1 MKVINIGLSV
11 LLSMGLAISPLYA
24 NDDVSLEETEV
35 EKEDSNTEVE
45 AYAQEK
51 SVLYTLSTSDGITD
65 YTLNNGDTKTVRL
78 KVTDEKGQE
87 TNNYTYRMVNY
98 SSDLYVTNQNG
109 KVSYNVDQPGN
120 LNELTITKD
129 GADKGFISFIVN
141 VGDQEL
147 NLQLNFIPNNTI
159 TATLNAGDGYF
170 DLGLSDQKNWTTT
183 DIRDGKIGS
192 FPVPVA
198 PDGYVFDS
206 FYDEDGNPFYNVK
219 ITKDTVFYARYKKA
233 VTITFDPNGGNGSA
247 YTQEWCSN
255 KAYYV
260 SDIHEY
266 FTHPDGKKFYGFKDG
281 DTGIVYSREQE
292 IPIGTTPKTL
302 YAVWGDLVNVR
313 FYCNGGYCEDLE
325 TFNDLV
331 VEGQI
336 SPRAQTIPYYEGKR
350 FTGWHIGSPSGQL
363 VDPNTTKF
371 YSDTEL
377 YASYEDVK
385 EPSQVQVHIDYDMNS
400 LEYKTFEVK
409 EGEFFYLS
417 SYNPSNCPEGME
429 IIGYKV
435 VGTNRV
441 IKPYDRISFDKET
454 NLKAIWKKLVKVT
467 YDSNGAGYSQVANYL
482 SAGSNVASDNPFG
495 QSPKG
500 KVLKGWAV
508 GSPQGKV
515 VQPGFYGDFLTKD
528 TTLYAVW
535 EDGYKLTLDLGKDA
549 EGYLSCPEYFKKGD
563 SIGLSCVQITNAP
576 KGKVLAGFKV
586 DGHDKLLT
594 VDDQLRIQEN
604 TVLHAVWDDGIHV
617 TVKDPTTL
625 QVLNEENIAKNTR
638 YSVDNKINQYVPEGQ
653 FIQGYRINS
662 VDGEI
667 VDSSNLKFDSDVVLY
682 PVFTQKHKVY
692 LDWGYNGGN
701 GYISGYAENK
711 TNNSYVTNNY
721 LNFPSVTV
729 LSTPRNKVLAGWRVK
744 GTDTVYRFSNGYLE
758 AGGVKIDSDVYLEA
772 VWEDELKL
780 TLDANGEKFFDS
792 STQSEKTISKDQV
805 VTQYDL
811 TCGRTYENIT
821 NEDGTKVVVGWRVNS
836 PTGELLDKK
845 LSYTFDS
852 NTKLYAVWQNVVN
865 VTFEYDDFVV
875 GKFANS
881 ELPMDYIQNMLEKP
895 YEYCPFGEGEVFVG
909 WYNKDTNE
917 KLTKNT
923 KITKDCTYVARVSKS
938 NPKVTIDYNDG
949 NGLLKDIE
957 LIGGYTNLYYFNDS
971 LIEAPQGKV
980 FVGFS
985 KSKNGELIK
994 TYPYDLQYFDKD
1006 TTLYAKYADTVT
1018 LTVHE
1023 GNKIYE
1029 QKVPVNTPVTLL
1041 KDYDYVINKK
1051 HYYVGQTVTFDKNTD
1066 IELKQSK
1073 SGNGIYV
1080 SYVSNTSDFG
1090 YLSYTE
1096 GDLVRIGQST
1106 EYILKARPGNVVTLQ
1121 FNDSLAPEGMKF
1133 DHWITPDN
1141 VQLDNPKSKTTQ
1153 FVMPQTYGGD
1163 RAYIYVAYKETG
1175 AFTLSNQSLDLA
1187 KGQSQTLSVNGDY
1200 ESITWKSSNPSVV
1213 KVGQNGRVTALKSG
1227 KATVQVTNDSGK
1239 TLQCVI
1245 TVTNKLKSLS
1255 FSDKEVSLQGKVDKK
1270 LSLVKNPD
1278 DADYEKL
1285 TWISSNDKVVKV
1297 SEDGMVSTVSCGEAT
1312 ITVKSESGLSASCK
1326 VKVNHDWKVISQ
1338 VDATEQKEGNRVLK
1352 CNLCN
1357 ETKEETIPKLT
1368 GKWVTD
1374 SNGKWYKYSDGTY
1387 EKSGFKKIQ
1396 GKTYYFQSNGYVKT
1410 GWLSLN
1416 NSWYMFN
1423 ADGSMII
1430 GWHGDYYFDENGK
1443 MKTNAFVEGYYLGAD
1458 GKYVKNQWIKDGGK
1472 DYFMDANGK
1481 ARKNAWQG
1489 AYYLGA
1495 DGVMMTNTF
1504 TPDGFYVGSDGAYYT
1519 NRWFKNKG
1527 KDYYVNVYGNIV
1539 KNAWIGSYY
1548 LGNDG
1553 AMLTNTFT
1561 PDGFYVGE
1569 NGVYLRNQKIN
1580 VDGKDYYLNAVGK
1593 VAKNQ
1598 WVGDYYLDENGNV
1611 VKNSWAGS
1619 YWCGEDGK
1627 YVRNTFTPDEYYC
1640 GSDGV
1645 YVRNR
1650 WIKVDGKDYYMNG
1663 YGKMAKNTWSGA
1675 YYLGADGVM
1684 LTNAF
1689 TPDGFYVGTDGAYYT
1704 NRWFK
1709 NQDKDYYVDG
1719 SGKVVKNAWVGSYYL
1734 GEDGAMLT
1742 NTFTP
1747 DGYYVGADGLWSP
1760 SKWIQSGSY
1769 WWYRHSD
1776 GTYTTNDFEVISN
1789 QIYYF
1794 DSNGYMVTGWKQ
1806 IGLDWYYFN
1815 DSGVMVKDAWVGNY
1829 YFESDGKMATN
1840 KWIGNYYVGE
1850 DGCVVT
1856 NQWIGVYYVGSN
1868 GAMATG
1874 WQCISGKWYYFDSN
1888 GIYQTGERYLGG
1900 EYYYFNSQGV
1910 MQTGTAEDGW
1920 EYNSSGQRMVYWSK
1934 RSNNPIYH
1942 RTPDNISPKNLVRG
1956 TYSQAVAAGK
1966 TNRCKTC

>member
-35 EKEDSNTEVE
+35 KKEDSNTEVE

-51 SVLYTLSTSDGITD
+51 SVLYTLSTSDGVTD

-87 TNNYTYRMVNY
+87 TNNYTYRMVDY

-109 KVSYNVDQPGN
+109 KVSYNVDQSGN
-120 LNELTITKD
+120 LNELTISKD
-129 GADKGFISFIVN
+129 GADKGFINFIVN
-141 VGDQEL
+141 IGDQEL

-255 KAYYV
+255 KAYYI

-266 FTHPDGKKFYGFKDG
+266 FTHPDGKKFYGFKDR

-292 IPIGTTPKTL
+292 IPIGTTSKTL

-336 SPRAQTIPYYEGKR
+336 SPRAQTIPYYEGKK

-385 EPSQVQVHIDYDMNS
+385 EPSQVQIHIDYDMNS
-400 LEYKTFEVK
+400 LESKTFEVK
-409 EGEFFYLS
+409 EGELLYLS

-429 IIGYKV
+429 IVGYKV

-454 NLKAIWKKLVKVT
+454 KLKAIWKKLVKVT
-467 YDSNGAGYSQVANYL
+467 YDSSGAGYSQVSDYL
-482 SAGSNVASDNPFG
+482 SNGSNVAFSNPFG

-500 KVLKGWAV
+500 KVLKGWAI

-528 TTLYAVW
+528 TTLYAIW

-594 VDDQLRIQEN
+594 VDDQLRIQKN

-638 YSVDNKINQYVPEGQ
+638 YSVDNKINQYVPESQ

-836 PTGELLDKK
+836 PTGKLLDNKM
-845 LSYTFDS
+845 SYTFDS

-865 VTFEYDDFVV
+865 VTFEYDDVVV

-923 KITKDCTYVARVSKS
+923 KITKDCTYVAKVSKS
-938 NPKVTIDYNDG
+938 NPKVTIDYNGG
-949 NGLLKDIE
+949 NGLVKDIP
-957 LIGGYTNLYYFNDS
+957 LIGGYTNLYYFYDS

-994 TYPYDLQYFDKD
+994 SYPYEFQYFDKD

-1023 GNKIYE
+1023 ENRIYE
-1029 QKVPVNTPVTLL
+1029 QKVPANTPVTLL

-1051 HYYVGQTVTFDKNTD
+1051 HYYAGQTVKFDKNTD
-1066 IELKQSK
+1066 VELKQSK

-1106 EYILKARPGNVVTLQ
+1106 EYILKAKPGNVVTLQ
-1121 FNDSLAPEGMKF
+1121 FDESLAPEGMKF
-1133 DHWITPDN
+1133 DHWVTPDN

-1175 AFTLSNQSLDLA
+1175 SFTLSNQTLDLV

-1200 ESITWKSSNPSVV
+1200 ESVTWKSSDSSV
-1213 KVGQNGRVTALKSG
+1213 
-1227 KATVQVTNDSGK
+1227 
-1239 TLQCVI
+1239 
-1245 TVTNKLKSLS
+1245 
-1255 FSDKEVSLQGKVDKK
+1255 
-1270 LSLVKNPD
+1270 
-1278 DADYEKL
+1278 
-1285 TWISSNDKVVKV
+1285 
-1297 SEDGMVSTVSCGEAT
+1297 
-1312 ITVKSESGLSASCK
+1312 
-1326 VKVNHDWKVISQ
+1326 
-1338 VDATEQKEGNRVLK
+1338 
-1352 CNLCN
+1352 
-1357 ETKEETIPKLT
+1357 
-1368 GKWVTD
+1368 
-1374 SNGKWYKYSDGTY
+1374 
-1387 EKSGFKKIQ
+1387 
-1396 GKTYYFQSNGYVKT
+1396 
-1410 GWLSLN
+1410 
-1416 NSWYMFN
+1416 
-1423 ADGSMII
+1423 
-1430 GWHGDYYFDENGK
+1430 
-1443 MKTNAFVEGYYLGAD
+1443 
-1458 GKYVKNQWIKDGGK
+1458 
-1472 DYFMDANGK
+1472 
-1481 ARKNAWQG
+1481 
-1489 AYYLGA
+1489 
-1495 DGVMMTNTF
+1495 
-1504 TPDGFYVGSDGAYYT
+1504 
-1519 NRWFKNKG
+1519 
-1527 KDYYVNVYGNIV
+1527 
-1539 KNAWIGSYY
+1539 
-1548 LGNDG
+1548 
-1553 AMLTNTFT
+1553 
-1561 PDGFYVGE
+1561 
-1569 NGVYLRNQKIN
+1569 
-1580 VDGKDYYLNAVGK
+1580 
-1593 VAKNQ
+1593 
-1598 WVGDYYLDENGNV
+1598 
-1611 VKNSWAGS
+1611 
-1619 YWCGEDGK
+1619 
-1627 YVRNTFTPDEYYC
+1627 
-1640 GSDGV
+1640 
-1645 YVRNR
+1645 
-1650 WIKVDGKDYYMNG
+1650 IKVD
-1663 YGKMAKNTWSGA
+1663 
-1675 YYLGADGVM
+1675 
-1684 LTNAF
+1684 
-1689 TPDGFYVGTDGAYYT
+1689 
-1704 NRWFK
+1704 
-1709 NQDKDYYVDG
+1709 
-1719 SGKVVKNAWVGSYYL
+1719 
-1734 GEDGAMLT
+1734 
-1742 NTFTP
+1742 
-1747 DGYYVGADGLWSP
+1747 
-1760 SKWIQSGSY
+1760 
-1769 WWYRHSD
+1769 
-1776 GTYTTNDFEVISN
+1776 
-1789 QIYYF
+1789 
-1794 DSNGYMVTGWKQ
+1794 
-1806 IGLDWYYFN
+1806 
-1815 DSGVMVKDAWVGNY
+1815 
-1829 YFESDGKMATN
+1829 
-1840 KWIGNYYVGE
+1840 
-1850 DGCVVT
+1850 
-1856 NQWIGVYYVGSN
+1856 
-1868 GAMATG
+1868 
-1874 WQCISGKWYYFDSN
+1874 
-1888 GIYQTGERYLGG
+1888 
-1900 EYYYFNSQGV
+1900 
-1910 MQTGTAEDGW
+1910 
-1920 EYNSSGQRMVYWSK
+1920 
-1934 RSNNPIYH
+1934 
-1942 RTPDNISPKNLVRG
+1942 
-1956 TYSQAVAAGK
+1956 
-1966 TNRCKTC
+1966 

>member
-219 ITKDTVFYARYKKA
+219 ITKDTAFYARYKKA

-255 KAYYV
+255 KAYYI

-400 LEYKTFEVK
+400 LESKTFEVK
-409 EGEFFYLS
+409 EGELLYLS

-429 IIGYKV
+429 IVGYKV

-454 NLKAIWKKLVKVT
+454 KLKAIWKKLVKVT
-467 YDSNGAGYSQVANYL
+467 YDSSGAGYSQVSDYL
-482 SAGSNVASDNPFG
+482 SNGSNVAFSNPFG

-500 KVLKGWAV
+500 KVLKGWAI

-528 TTLYAVW
+528 TTLYAIW

-594 VDDQLRIQEN
+594 VDDQLRIQKN

-638 YSVDNKINQYVPEGQ
+638 YSVDNKINQYVPESQ

-836 PTGELLDKK
+836 PTGELLDNKM
-845 LSYTFDS
+845 SYTFDS

-865 VTFEYDDFVV
+865 VTFEYDDFIV

-938 NPKVTIDYNDG
+938 NPKVTIDYNGG
-949 NGLLKDIE
+949 NGLVKDIP
-957 LIGGYTNLYYFNDS
+957 LIGGYTNLYYFYDS

-994 TYPYDLQYFDKD
+994 TYPYEFQYFDKD

-1023 GNKIYE
+1023 ENRIYE
-1029 QKVPVNTPVTLL
+1029 HKVPANTPVTLL

-1051 HYYVGQTVTFDKNTD
+1051 HYYAGQTVKFDKNTD
-1066 IELKQSK
+1066 VELKQSK

-1090 YLSYTE
+1090 YLPYTE
-1096 GDLVRIGQST
+1096 GDLVRVGQST
-1106 EYILKARPGNVVTLQ
+1106 EYILKAKPGNVVTLQ

-1175 AFTLSNQSLDLA
+1175 AFTLSNQSLDLV

-1213 KVGQNGRVTALKSG
+1213 KVDQNGRVTALKSG

-1270 LSLVKNPD
+1270 LSLVKNPV
-1278 DADYEKL
+1278 DADDEKL
-1285 TWISSNDKVVKV
+1285 TWTSSNDKVVKV

-1338 VDATEQKEGNRVLK
+1338 VDATEQKEGHRVLK

-1396 GKTYYFQSNGYVKT
+1396 GKTYYFQNNGYVKT

-1423 ADGSMII
+1423 ADGSMIT

-1458 GKYVKNQWIKDGGK
+1458 GRYVTNRWIHVDKK
-1472 DYFMDANGK
+1472 DYYMDANGK
-1481 ARKNAWQG
+1481 AKKNAWQG
-1489 AYYLGA
+1489 AYYLGK
-1495 DGVMMTNTF
+1495 
-1504 TPDGFYVGSDGAYYT
+1504 DGA
-1519 NRWFKNKG
+1519 
-1527 KDYYVNVYGNIV
+1527 
-1539 KNAWIGSYY
+1539 
-1548 LGNDG
+1548 
-1553 AMLTNTFT
+1553 
-1561 PDGFYVGE
+1561 
-1569 NGVYLRNQKIN
+1569 
-1580 VDGKDYYLNAVGK
+1580 
-1593 VAKNQ
+1593 
-1598 WVGDYYLDENGNV
+1598 
-1611 VKNSWAGS
+1611 
-1619 YWCGEDGK
+1619 
-1627 YVRNTFTPDEYYC
+1627 
-1640 GSDGV
+1640 
-1645 YVRNR
+1645 
-1650 WIKVDGKDYYMNG
+1650 
-1663 YGKMAKNTWSGA
+1663 
-1675 YYLGADGVM
+1675 M

-1806 IGLDWYYFN
+1806 IGSDWYYFN

-1920 EYNSSGQRMVYWSK
+1920 EYNDSGKRMVYWSK

-1966 TNRCKTC
+1966 TNRCKAC

>member
-109 KVSYNVDQPGN
+109 KVSYSVDQPGN

-192 FPVPVA
+192 FPVPIA

-206 FYDEDGNPFYNVK
+206 FYDQDGNPFYNVK

-385 EPSQVQVHIDYDMNS
+385 EPCQVQVHIDYDMNS
-400 LEYKTFEVK
+400 LESKTFEVK

-549 EGYLSCPEYFKKGD
+549 EGYLSCPEYLKKGD
-563 SIGLSCVQITNAP
+563 SLGLSCVQITKAP

-586 DGHDKLLT
+586 DGYSKLLT
-594 VDDQLRIQEN
+594 VDDQLRIQKN
-604 TVLHAVWDDGIHV
+604 TDLHAVWDEGIHV
-617 TVKDPTTL
+617 TVKDPTSL
-625 QVLNEENIAKNTR
+625 QTLNEENIAKNTR
-638 YSVDNKINQYVPEGQ
+638 YSVDYKISQYIPEGQ

-667 VDSSNLKFDSDVVLY
+667 VDSLNLKFDSDAVLY
-682 PVFTQKHKVY
+682 PVFTQKHQVR
-692 LDWGYNGGN
+692 LDWGFNGGN

-721 LNFPSVTV
+721 LSFPSVTV

-758 AGGVKIDSDVYLEA
+758 AGGVKIDSDVDLEA

-811 TCGRTYENIT
+811 TCGRTYENLT

-852 NTKLYAVWQNVVN
+852 NTKLYAVWKNVVN
-865 VTFEYDDFVV
+865 VTFEYDDVVV

-881 ELPMDYIQNMLEKP
+881 ELPMDYVQNMLKNP

-923 KITKDCTYVARVSKS
+923 KITKDCTYVAKVSKS
-938 NPKVTIDYNDG
+938 NPKVTIDYNGG
-949 NGLLKDIE
+949 NGLVKDIP
-957 LIGGYTNLYYFNDS
+957 LIGGYTNLYYFYDS

-994 TYPYDLQYFDKD
+994 TYPYEFQYFDKD

-1023 GNKIYE
+1023 GNRIYE

-1051 HYYVGQTVTFDKNTD
+1051 HYYAGQTVKFDKNTD
-1066 IELKQSK
+1066 VELKQSK

-1090 YLSYTE
+1090 YLPYTE
-1096 GDLVRIGQST
+1096 GDLVRVGQST
-1106 EYILKARPGNVVTLQ
+1106 EYILKAKPGNVVTLQ

-1175 AFTLSNQSLDLA
+1175 AFTLSNQSLDLV

-1213 KVGQNGRVTALKSG
+1213 KVDQNGRVTALKSG

-1270 LSLVKNPD
+1270 LSLAKNPD
-1278 DADYEKL
+1278 DADYERL
-1285 TWISSNDKVVKV
+1285 TWISSNDKVVKI

-1326 VKVNHDWKVISQ
+1326 VKVNHDWEVISQ

-1396 GKTYYFQSNGYVKT
+1396 GKTYYFQSSGYVKT

-1423 ADGSMII
+1423 TDGSMIT

-1443 MKTNAFVEGYYLGAD
+1443 MKTNAFVEGYYLCAD

-1481 ARKNAWQG
+1481 VKKNDWQG
-1489 AYYLGA
+1489 AYYLGT
-1495 DGVMMTNTF
+1495 DGVMM
-1504 TPDGFYVGSDGAYYT
+1504 
-1519 NRWFKNKG
+1519 
-1527 KDYYVNVYGNIV
+1527 
-1539 KNAWIGSYY
+1539 
-1548 LGNDG
+1548 
-1553 AMLTNTFT
+1553 
-1561 PDGFYVGE
+1561 
-1569 NGVYLRNQKIN
+1569 
-1580 VDGKDYYLNAVGK
+1580 
-1593 VAKNQ
+1593 
-1598 WVGDYYLDENGNV
+1598 
-1611 VKNSWAGS
+1611 
-1619 YWCGEDGK
+1619 
-1627 YVRNTFTPDEYYC
+1627 
-1640 GSDGV
+1640 
-1645 YVRNR
+1645 
-1650 WIKVDGKDYYMNG
+1650 
-1663 YGKMAKNTWSGA
+1663 
-1675 YYLGADGVM
+1675 
-1684 LTNAF
+1684 TNAF
-1689 TPDGFYVGTDGAYYT
+1689 TPDGFYVGADGAYYT

-1709 NQDKDYYVDG
+1709 DHKNDYFVNAA
-1719 SGKVVKNAWVGSYYL
+1719 GKVVKNAWQGAYYL
-1734 GEDGAMLT
+1734 GKNGAMLT

-1747 DGYYVGADGLWSP
+1747 DGYYVDADGLWSP

-1776 GTYTTNDFEVISN
+1776 GTYTTNDFENIN
-1789 QIYYF
+1789 GQTYYF
-1794 DSNGYMVTGWKQ
+1794 DASGYMVTGWKQ
-1806 IGLDWYYFN
+1806 IGSDWYYFN
-1815 DSGVMVKDAWVGNY
+1815 SAGVMVKDAWVGNY

-1840 KWIGNYYVGE
+1840 KWIGIYYVGE

-1874 WQCISGKWYYFDSN
+1874 WQCISAQWYYFDSN

-1920 EYNSSGQRMVYWSK
+1920 EYNSSGQRMVYWSR

>member
-192 FPVPVA
+192 FPVPIA

-400 LEYKTFEVK
+400 LESKTFEVK
-409 EGEFFYLS
+409 EGELLYLS

-467 YDSNGAGYSQVANYL
+467 YDSNGAGYSQVSDYL
-482 SAGSNVASDNPFG
+482 SNGSNVAFSNPFG

-500 KVLKGWAV
+500 KVLKGWAI

-528 TTLYAVW
+528 TTLYAIW
-535 EDGYKLTLDLGKDA
+535 EYGYKLTLDLGKDA

-638 YSVDNKINQYVPEGQ
+638 YSVDNKINQYVPESQ

-758 AGGVKIDSDVYLEA
+758 AGGVKIDSDVDLEA

-836 PTGELLDKK
+836 PTGELLDNKM
-845 LSYTFDS
+845 SYTFDS

-938 NPKVTIDYNDG
+938 NPKVTIDYNGG
-949 NGLLKDIE
+949 NGLVKDIP
-957 LIGGYTNLYYFNDS
+957 LIGGYTNLYYFYDS

-994 TYPYDLQYFDKD
+994 TYPYEFQYFDKD

-1023 GNKIYE
+1023 ENRIYE
-1029 QKVPVNTPVTLL
+1029 QKVPANTPVTLL

-1051 HYYVGQTVTFDKNTD
+1051 HYYAGQTVKFDKNTD
-1066 IELKQSK
+1066 VELKQSK

-1090 YLSYTE
+1090 YLPYTE
-1096 GDLVRIGQST
+1096 GDLVRVGQST
-1106 EYILKARPGNVVTLQ
+1106 EYILKAKPGNVVTLQ

-1175 AFTLSNQSLDLA
+1175 AFTLSNQSLDLV

-1213 KVGQNGRVTALKSG
+1213 KVDQNGRVTALKSG

-1270 LSLVKNPD
+1270 LSLVKNPV
-1278 DADYEKL
+1278 DADDEKL
-1285 TWISSNDKVVKV
+1285 TWTSSNDKVVKV

-1443 MKTNAFVEGYYLGAD
+1443 MKANAFVEGYYLGAD

-1481 ARKNAWQG
+1481 VKKNDWQG

-1519 NRWFKNKG
+1519 NRWFKN
-1527 KDYYVNVYGNIV
+1527 
-1539 KNAWIGSYY
+1539 
-1548 LGNDG
+1548 
-1553 AMLTNTFT
+1553 
-1561 PDGFYVGE
+1561 
-1569 NGVYLRNQKIN
+1569 
-1580 VDGKDYYLNAVGK
+1580 
-1593 VAKNQ
+1593 
-1598 WVGDYYLDENGNV
+1598 
-1611 VKNSWAGS
+1611 
-1619 YWCGEDGK
+1619 
-1627 YVRNTFTPDEYYC
+1627 
-1640 GSDGV
+1640 
-1645 YVRNR
+1645 
-1650 WIKVDGKDYYMNG
+1650 
-1663 YGKMAKNTWSGA
+1663 
-1675 YYLGADGVM
+1675 
-1684 LTNAF
+1684 
-1689 TPDGFYVGTDGAYYT
+1689 
-1704 NRWFK
+1704 
-1709 NQDKDYYVDG
+1709 QDKDYYVDG
-1719 SGKVVKNAWVGSYYL
+1719 SGKVVKNAWIGSYYL

-1742 NTFTP
+1742 STFTP

-1806 IGLDWYYFN
+1806 IGSDWYYFN
-1815 DSGVMVKDAWVGNY
+1815 SAGVMVKDAWVGNY

-1874 WQCISGKWYYFDSN
+1874 WQCISGQWYYFDSN

-1920 EYNSSGQRMVYWSK
+1920 EYNSSGQRMVYWSR

>member
-35 EKEDSNTEVE
+35 KKEDSNTEVE

-255 KAYYV
+255 KAYYI

-400 LEYKTFEVK
+400 LESKTFEVK
-409 EGEFFYLS
+409 EGELLYLS

-429 IIGYKV
+429 IVGYKV

-454 NLKAIWKKLVKVT
+454 KLKAIWKKLVKVT
-467 YDSNGAGYSQVANYL
+467 YDSSGAGYSQVSDYL
-482 SAGSNVASDNPFG
+482 SNGSNVAFSNPFG

-500 KVLKGWAV
+500 KVLKGWAI

-528 TTLYAVW
+528 TTLYAIW

-594 VDDQLRIQEN
+594 VDDQLRIQKN

-638 YSVDNKINQYVPEGQ
+638 YSVDNKINQYVPESQ

-836 PTGELLDKK
+836 PTGKLLDNKM
-845 LSYTFDS
+845 SYTFDS

-865 VTFEYDDFVV
+865 VTFEYDDVVV

-923 KITKDCTYVARVSKS
+923 KITKDCTYVAKVSKS
-938 NPKVTIDYNDG
+938 NPKVTIDYNGG
-949 NGLLKDIE
+949 NGLVKDIP
-957 LIGGYTNLYYFNDS
+957 LIGGYTNLYYFYDS

-994 TYPYDLQYFDKD
+994 SYPYEFQYFDKD

-1023 GNKIYE
+1023 ENRIYE
-1029 QKVPVNTPVTLL
+1029 QKVPANTPVTLL

-1051 HYYVGQTVTFDKNTD
+1051 HYYAGQTVKFDKNTD
-1066 IELKQSK
+1066 VELKQSK

-1106 EYILKARPGNVVTLQ
+1106 EYILKAKPGNVVTLQ
-1121 FNDSLAPEGMKF
+1121 FDESLAPEGMKF
-1133 DHWITPDN
+1133 DHWVTPDN

-1175 AFTLSNQSLDLA
+1175 SFTLSNQTLDLV

-1200 ESITWKSSNPSVV
+1200 ESVTWKSSDSSVI
-1213 KVGQNGRVTALKSG
+1213 KVDQNGRVTALKSG

-1245 TVTNKLKSLS
+1245 TVTNKLNSLS

-1270 LSLVKNPD
+1270 LSLVKNPV
-1278 DADYEKL
+1278 DADDEKL
-1285 TWISSNDKVVKV
+1285 TWTSSNDKVVKV
-1297 SEDGMVSTVSCGEAT
+1297 SEDGKVSTVSCGEAT

-1423 ADGSMII
+1423 ADGSMIT
-1430 GWHGDYYFDENGK
+1430 GWH
-1443 MKTNAFVEGYYLGAD
+1443 
-1458 GKYVKNQWIKDGGK
+1458 
-1472 DYFMDANGK
+1472 
-1481 ARKNAWQG
+1481 
-1489 AYYLGA
+1489 
-1495 DGVMMTNTF
+1495 
-1504 TPDGFYVGSDGAYYT
+1504 
-1519 NRWFKNKG
+1519 
-1527 KDYYVNVYGNIV
+1527 
-1539 KNAWIGSYY
+1539 
-1548 LGNDG
+1548 
-1553 AMLTNTFT
+1553 
-1561 PDGFYVGE
+1561 
-1569 NGVYLRNQKIN
+1569 
-1580 VDGKDYYLNAVGK
+1580 
-1593 VAKNQ
+1593 
-1598 WVGDYYLDENGNV
+1598 GDYYLDENGNV

-1627 YVRNTFTPDEYYC
+1627 YVINTFTPDEYYC

-1663 YGKMAKNTWSGA
+1663 YGKMAKNTWVGA
-1675 YYLGADGVM
+1675 YYLGTDGAM

-1719 SGKVVKNAWVGSYYL
+1719 SGKVIKNAWIGSYYL

-1806 IGLDWYYFN
+1806 IGSDWYYFN

-1920 EYNSSGQRMVYWSK
+1920 EYNDSGKRMVYWSK

>member
-1 MKVINIGLSV
+1 M
-11 LLSMGLAISPLYA
+11 
-24 NDDVSLEETEV
+24 
-35 EKEDSNTEVE
+35 
-45 AYAQEK
+45 
-51 SVLYTLSTSDGITD
+51 
-65 YTLNNGDTKTVRL
+65 
-78 KVTDEKGQE
+78 
-87 TNNYTYRMVNY
+87 
-98 SSDLYVTNQNG
+98 
-109 KVSYNVDQPGN
+109 
-120 LNELTITKD
+120 
-129 GADKGFISFIVN
+129 
-141 VGDQEL
+141 
-147 NLQLNFIPNNTI
+147 
-159 TATLNAGDGYF
+159 
-170 DLGLSDQKNWTTT
+170 
-183 DIRDGKIGS
+183 
-192 FPVPVA
+192 
-198 PDGYVFDS
+198 
-206 FYDEDGNPFYNVK
+206 
-219 ITKDTVFYARYKKA
+219 
-233 VTITFDPNGGNGSA
+233 
-247 YTQEWCSN
+247 
-255 KAYYV
+255 
-260 SDIHEY
+260 
-266 FTHPDGKKFYGFKDG
+266 
-281 DTGIVYSREQE
+281 
-292 IPIGTTPKTL
+292 
-302 YAVWGDLVNVR
+302 
-313 FYCNGGYCEDLE
+313 
-325 TFNDLV
+325 
-331 VEGQI
+331 
-336 SPRAQTIPYYEGKR
+336 
-350 FTGWHIGSPSGQL
+350 
-363 VDPNTTKF
+363 
-371 YSDTEL
+371 
-377 YASYEDVK
+377 
-385 EPSQVQVHIDYDMNS
+385 
-400 LEYKTFEVK
+400 
-409 EGEFFYLS
+409 
-417 SYNPSNCPEGME
+417 
-429 IIGYKV
+429 
-435 VGTNRV
+435 
-441 IKPYDRISFDKET
+441 
-454 NLKAIWKKLVKVT
+454 
-467 YDSNGAGYSQVANYL
+467 
-482 SAGSNVASDNPFG
+482 
-495 QSPKG
+495 
-500 KVLKGWAV
+500 
-508 GSPQGKV
+508 
-515 VQPGFYGDFLTKD
+515 
-528 TTLYAVW
+528 
-535 EDGYKLTLDLGKDA
+535 
-549 EGYLSCPEYFKKGD
+549 
-563 SIGLSCVQITNAP
+563 
-576 KGKVLAGFKV
+576 
-586 DGHDKLLT
+586 
-594 VDDQLRIQEN
+594 
-604 TVLHAVWDDGIHV
+604 
-617 TVKDPTTL
+617 
-625 QVLNEENIAKNTR
+625 
-638 YSVDNKINQYVPEGQ
+638 
-653 FIQGYRINS
+653 
-662 VDGEI
+662 
-667 VDSSNLKFDSDVVLY
+667 
-682 PVFTQKHKVY
+682 
-692 LDWGYNGGN
+692 
-701 GYISGYAENK
+701 
-711 TNNSYVTNNY
+711 
-721 LNFPSVTV
+721 
-729 LSTPRNKVLAGWRVK
+729 
-744 GTDTVYRFSNGYLE
+744 
-758 AGGVKIDSDVYLEA
+758 
-772 VWEDELKL
+772 
-780 TLDANGEKFFDS
+780 
-792 STQSEKTISKDQV
+792 
-805 VTQYDL
+805 
-811 TCGRTYENIT
+811 
-821 NEDGTKVVVGWRVNS
+821 
-836 PTGELLDKK
+836 
-845 LSYTFDS
+845 SYTFDS

-865 VTFEYDDFVV
+865 VTFEYDDFIV

-938 NPKVTIDYNDG
+938 NPKVTIDYNGG
-949 NGLLKDIE
+949 NGLVKDIP
-957 LIGGYTNLYYFNDS
+957 LIGGYTNLYYFYDS

-985 KSKNGELIK
+985 KSKNEELIK
-994 TYPYDLQYFDKD
+994 TYPYEFQYFDKD

-1023 GNKIYE
+1023 ENRIYE
-1029 QKVPVNTPVTLL
+1029 HKVPANTPVTLL

-1051 HYYVGQTVTFDKNTD
+1051 HYYAGQTVKFDKNTD
-1066 IELKQSK
+1066 VELKQSK

-1090 YLSYTE
+1090 YLPYTE
-1096 GDLVRIGQST
+1096 GDLVRVGQST
-1106 EYILKARPGNVVTLQ
+1106 EYILKAKPGNVVTLQ

-1175 AFTLSNQSLDLA
+1175 AFTLSNQSLDLV

-1213 KVGQNGRVTALKSG
+1213 KVDQNGRVTALKSG

-1270 LSLVKNPD
+1270 LSLVKNPV
-1278 DADYEKL
+1278 DADDEKL
-1285 TWISSNDKVVKV
+1285 TWTSSNDKAVKV

-1338 VDATEQKEGNRVLK
+1338 VDATEQKEGHRVLK

-1396 GKTYYFQSNGYVKT
+1396 GKTYYFQNNGYVKT

-1423 ADGSMII
+1423 ADGSMIT

-1458 GKYVKNQWIKDGGK
+1458 GRYVTNRWIHVDKK
-1472 DYFMDANGK
+1472 DYYMDANGK
-1481 ARKNAWQG
+1481 AKKNAWQG
-1489 AYYLGA
+1489 AYYLGK
-1495 DGVMMTNTF
+1495 DGAMLTKQF
-1504 TPDGFYVGSDGAYYT
+1504 TPDGFYVGADGAYYT
-1519 NRWFKNKG
+1519 NRWFKDQG
-1527 KDYYVNVYGNIV
+1527 KDYYVNGYGNI
-1539 KNAWIGSYY
+1539 
-1548 LGNDG
+1548 
-1553 AMLTNTFT
+1553 
-1561 PDGFYVGE
+1561 
-1569 NGVYLRNQKIN
+1569 
-1580 VDGKDYYLNAVGK
+1580 
-1593 VAKNQ
+1593 
-1598 WVGDYYLDENGNV
+1598 
-1611 VKNSWAGS
+1611 
-1619 YWCGEDGK
+1619 
-1627 YVRNTFTPDEYYC
+1627 
-1640 GSDGV
+1640 
-1645 YVRNR
+1645 
-1650 WIKVDGKDYYMNG
+1650 
-1663 YGKMAKNTWSGA
+1663 
-1675 YYLGADGVM
+1675 
-1684 LTNAF
+1684 
-1689 TPDGFYVGTDGAYYT
+1689 
-1704 NRWFK
+1704 
-1709 NQDKDYYVDG
+1709 
-1719 SGKVVKNAWVGSYYL
+1719 VKNAWVGSYYL

-1806 IGLDWYYFN
+1806 IGSDWYYFN

-1920 EYNSSGQRMVYWSK
+1920 EYNDSGKRMVYWSK

-1966 TNRCKTC
+1966 TNRCKAC

>member
-1 MKVINIGLSV
+1 M
-11 LLSMGLAISPLYA
+11 
-24 NDDVSLEETEV
+24 
-35 EKEDSNTEVE
+35 
-45 AYAQEK
+45 
-51 SVLYTLSTSDGITD
+51 
-65 YTLNNGDTKTVRL
+65 
-78 KVTDEKGQE
+78 
-87 TNNYTYRMVNY
+87 
-98 SSDLYVTNQNG
+98 
-109 KVSYNVDQPGN
+109 
-120 LNELTITKD
+120 
-129 GADKGFISFIVN
+129 
-141 VGDQEL
+141 
-147 NLQLNFIPNNTI
+147 
-159 TATLNAGDGYF
+159 
-170 DLGLSDQKNWTTT
+170 
-183 DIRDGKIGS
+183 
-192 FPVPVA
+192 
-198 PDGYVFDS
+198 
-206 FYDEDGNPFYNVK
+206 
-219 ITKDTVFYARYKKA
+219 
-233 VTITFDPNGGNGSA
+233 
-247 YTQEWCSN
+247 
-255 KAYYV
+255 
-260 SDIHEY
+260 
-266 FTHPDGKKFYGFKDG
+266 
-281 DTGIVYSREQE
+281 
-292 IPIGTTPKTL
+292 
-302 YAVWGDLVNVR
+302 
-313 FYCNGGYCEDLE
+313 
-325 TFNDLV
+325 
-331 VEGQI
+331 
-336 SPRAQTIPYYEGKR
+336 
-350 FTGWHIGSPSGQL
+350 
-363 VDPNTTKF
+363 DPNTTKF

-400 LEYKTFEVK
+400 LESKTFEVK

-549 EGYLSCPEYFKKGD
+549 EGYLSCPEYLKKGD
-563 SIGLSCVQITNAP
+563 SLGLSCVQITKAP

-586 DGHDKLLT
+586 DGYSKLLT
-594 VDDQLRIQEN
+594 VDDQLRIQKN

-682 PVFTQKHKVY
+682 PVFTQKHQVR
-692 LDWGYNGGN
+692 LDWGFNGGN

-758 AGGVKIDSDVYLEA
+758 AGGVKIDSDVDLEA

-811 TCGRTYENIT
+811 TCGRTYENLT

-852 NTKLYAVWQNVVN
+852 NTKLYAVWENVVN
-865 VTFEYDDFVV
+865 VTFEYDDVVV

-881 ELPMDYIQNMLEKP
+881 ELPMDYVQNMLKNP

-923 KITKDCTYVARVSKS
+923 KITKDCTYVAKVSKS
-938 NPKVTIDYNDG
+938 NPKVTIDYNGG
-949 NGLLKDIE
+949 NGLVKDIP
-957 LIGGYTNLYYFNDS
+957 LIGGYTNLYYFYDS

-994 TYPYDLQYFDKD
+994 SYPYEFQYFDKD

-1023 GNKIYE
+1023 ENRIYE
-1029 QKVPVNTPVTLL
+1029 QKVPANTPVTLL

-1051 HYYVGQTVTFDKNTD
+1051 HYYAGQTVKFDKNTD
-1066 IELKQSK
+1066 VELKQSK

-1090 YLSYTE
+1090 YLPYTE
-1096 GDLVRIGQST
+1096 GDLVRVGQST
-1106 EYILKARPGNVVTLQ
+1106 EYILKAKPGNVVTLQ

-1200 ESITWKSSNPSVV
+1200 ESITWKSSDPSVV
-1213 KVGQNGRVTALKSG
+1213 KVDQNGKVTALKSG

-1255 FSDKEVSLQGKVDKK
+1255 FSDKEVSLHGKVDKK

-1396 GKTYYFQSNGYVKT
+1396 GKTYYFQNNGYVKT

-1423 ADGSMII
+1423 ADGSMIT

-1458 GKYVKNQWIKDGGK
+1458 GRYVTNRWIHVDKK
-1472 DYFMDANGK
+1472 DYYMDANGK
-1481 ARKNAWQG
+1481 AKKNAWQG
-1489 AYYLGA
+1489 AYYLG
-1495 DGVMMTNTF
+1495 
-1504 TPDGFYVGSDGAYYT
+1504 
-1519 NRWFKNKG
+1519 K
-1527 KDYYVNVYGNIV
+1527 
-1539 KNAWIGSYY
+1539 
-1548 LGNDG
+1548 
-1553 AMLTNTFT
+1553 
-1561 PDGFYVGE
+1561 
-1569 NGVYLRNQKIN
+1569 
-1580 VDGKDYYLNAVGK
+1580 
-1593 VAKNQ
+1593 
-1598 WVGDYYLDENGNV
+1598 
-1611 VKNSWAGS
+1611 
-1619 YWCGEDGK
+1619 
-1627 YVRNTFTPDEYYC
+1627 
-1640 GSDGV
+1640 
-1645 YVRNR
+1645 
-1650 WIKVDGKDYYMNG
+1650 
-1663 YGKMAKNTWSGA
+1663 
-1675 YYLGADGVM
+1675 
-1684 LTNAF
+1684 
-1689 TPDGFYVGTDGAYYT
+1689 
-1704 NRWFK
+1704 
-1709 NQDKDYYVDG
+1709 
-1719 SGKVVKNAWVGSYYL
+1719 
-1734 GEDGAMLT
+1734 DGAMLT

-1806 IGLDWYYFN
+1806 IGSDWYYFN

>member
-1 MKVINIGLSV
+1 M
-11 LLSMGLAISPLYA
+11 
-24 NDDVSLEETEV
+24 
-35 EKEDSNTEVE
+35 
-45 AYAQEK
+45 
-51 SVLYTLSTSDGITD
+51 
-65 YTLNNGDTKTVRL
+65 
-78 KVTDEKGQE
+78 
-87 TNNYTYRMVNY
+87 
-98 SSDLYVTNQNG
+98 
-109 KVSYNVDQPGN
+109 
-120 LNELTITKD
+120 
-129 GADKGFISFIVN
+129 
-141 VGDQEL
+141 
-147 NLQLNFIPNNTI
+147 
-159 TATLNAGDGYF
+159 
-170 DLGLSDQKNWTTT
+170 
-183 DIRDGKIGS
+183 
-192 FPVPVA
+192 
-198 PDGYVFDS
+198 
-206 FYDEDGNPFYNVK
+206 
-219 ITKDTVFYARYKKA
+219 
-233 VTITFDPNGGNGSA
+233 
-247 YTQEWCSN
+247 
-255 KAYYV
+255 
-260 SDIHEY
+260 
-266 FTHPDGKKFYGFKDG
+266 
-281 DTGIVYSREQE
+281 
-292 IPIGTTPKTL
+292 
-302 YAVWGDLVNVR
+302 
-313 FYCNGGYCEDLE
+313 
-325 TFNDLV
+325 
-331 VEGQI
+331 
-336 SPRAQTIPYYEGKR
+336 
-350 FTGWHIGSPSGQL
+350 
-363 VDPNTTKF
+363 
-371 YSDTEL
+371 
-377 YASYEDVK
+377 
-385 EPSQVQVHIDYDMNS
+385 
-400 LEYKTFEVK
+400 
-409 EGEFFYLS
+409 
-417 SYNPSNCPEGME
+417 
-429 IIGYKV
+429 
-435 VGTNRV
+435 
-441 IKPYDRISFDKET
+441 
-454 NLKAIWKKLVKVT
+454 
-467 YDSNGAGYSQVANYL
+467 
-482 SAGSNVASDNPFG
+482 
-495 QSPKG
+495 
-500 KVLKGWAV
+500 
-508 GSPQGKV
+508 
-515 VQPGFYGDFLTKD
+515 
-528 TTLYAVW
+528 
-535 EDGYKLTLDLGKDA
+535 
-549 EGYLSCPEYFKKGD
+549 
-563 SIGLSCVQITNAP
+563 QITNAP

-604 TVLHAVWDDGIHV
+604 AVLHAVWDDGIHV

-1430 GWHGDYYFDENGK
+1430 GWHGAYYFDEDGK
-1443 MKTNAFVEGYYLGAD
+1443 MKTNAFVDGYYLD
-1458 GKYVKNQWIKDGGK
+1458 SDGGYVTNRWIHVDKK
-1472 DYFMDANGK
+1472 DYYMDANGK

-1489 AYYLGA
+1489 AYYLGT
-1495 DGVMMTNTF
+1495 DGVMMTNAF
-1504 TPDGFYVGSDGAYYT
+1504 TPDGFYVGADGAYYT
-1519 NRWFKNKG
+1519 NRWFKDHKNDYFVNAAG
-1527 KDYYVNVYGNIV
+1527 KVV
-1539 KNAWIGSYY
+1539 KNAWQGAYY
-1548 LGNDG
+1548 LGKNG

-1561 PDGFYVGE
+1561 PDGYYVGE
-1569 NGVYLRNQKIN
+1569 NGAYLTNTKIN

-1627 YVRNTFTPDEYYC
+1627 YVINTFTPDEYYC

-1684 LTNAF
+1684 MTNAF
-1689 TPDGFYVGTDGAYYT
+1689 TKDNYYVGNDGAYYRS
-1704 NRWFK
+1704 RWFK
-1709 NQDKDYYVDG
+1709 HKGKDYYVDG
-1719 SGKVVKNAWVGSYYL
+1719 NGHVVKNAWIGSYYL

-1742 NTFTP
+1742 STFTP

-1776 GTYTTNDFEVISN
+1776 GTYTTNDFENIN
-1789 QIYYF
+1789 GQTYYF
-1794 DSNGYMVTGWKQ
+1794 DASGYMVTGWKQ
-1806 IGLDWYYFN
+1806 IGSDWYYFN
-1815 DSGVMVKDAWVGNY
+1815 SAGVMVKDAWVGNY

-1874 WQCISGKWYYFDSN
+1874 WQCISGQWYYFDSN

-1920 EYNSSGQRMVYWSK
+1920 EYNSPDKEWSIGQDVLTIRFITV
-1934 RSNNPIYH
+1934 RQI
-1942 RTPDNISPKNLVRG
+1942 ILVL
-1956 TYSQAVAAGK
+1956 K
-1966 TNRCKTC
+1966 I